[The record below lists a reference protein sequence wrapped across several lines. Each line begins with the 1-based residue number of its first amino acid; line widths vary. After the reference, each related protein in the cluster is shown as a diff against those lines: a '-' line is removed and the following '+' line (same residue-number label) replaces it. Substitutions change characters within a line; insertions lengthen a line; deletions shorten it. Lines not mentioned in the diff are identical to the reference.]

1 MSDKHEAPRK
11 AREEDEVVE
20 LLGESASAV
29 TSQLSLEEQ
38 IAQLSDL
45 EMEEEVKDDWKEKS
59 PGPSK
64 P

>member
-38 IAQLSDL
+38 IAQLADL
-45 EMEEEVKDDWKEKS
+45 EIEDEVRKDPKEKH
-59 PGPSK
+59 PDPSK